1 MVRLGAMHRAG
12 LACGVLIVLLEPR
25 TAAAAGEFVEDVRVS
40 RRGEEATIAIEL
52 ACPMRLQSDV
62 MTPSGVSVELR
73 VAPLDSC
80 RQLGVDITSEL
91 YRPPSGQLAHLVELE
106 YHSLGLGDSLL
117 ALEFDRPVAYRI
129 AQRGDLRTLE
139 LRVRSSATQ
148 PNPTATGSAATAAPA
163 LSVAAPTNEPPAER
177 APLSARVRAPA
188 LAADYVINLQSTR
201 EPIDP
206 AAVGGVPV
214 GAAQH
219 LYVSTTQIDG
229 IRWYR
234 LRLGFFASEAA
245 ARAELEELTDGFPR
259 AWIGRAD
266 ASELQSVDE
275 QRVERGDGGVEL
287 ATGGPAAAAS
297 AAGAAA
303 GSLPP
308 ERIESLLT
316 EARAAIIGG
325 DFDTAI
331 RNYARLLEEPGEH
344 AAESRENL
352 GLAREKKG
360 QTAHAAAEYRR
371 FLTDYPQH
379 AAVPRVE
386 QRLNGLV
393 TANVAPRERLR
404 TTESIERKWD
414 FTTGISQYYRHD
426 VNRIAENQPELTTLS
441 ALFTDLDWSVG
452 HSGTST
458 DWRGRITLS
467 HMNDLTGEGQRGP
480 GDQQRIS
487 YAYLDLTGVETD
499 WSLRFG
505 RQTLHN
511 WGVLGRFDGAH
522 ATYDWAPAR
531 RVHVM
536 TGFPVESTRD
546 SVETSREFVG
556 VAVDFERLVGEWTVS
571 PYVTRQTIEG
581 IRDRQAVGVDLRYF
595 DERRTLASMVD
606 YDVDYGALNT
616 LLVLGTWRVTNRL
629 TLTGLVDRRASP
641 VLTTRNALIGQPVG
655 TIEELLLVW
664 TEDEI
669 RQIARDRTADSGTV
683 TLGLATPIAE
693 RWQVNADITRTEIG
707 DGIASAGVAAIP
719 GTGAQTYYSAS
730 FVGSALFATSDVS
743 VFTLR
748 AGESAQFS
756 SSQLMWDLR
765 IPLGR
770 RLRLNPRVSIAVW
783 DGTPTGVRRQTV
795 TPSLR
800 LLLNNSRHYRL
811 EMEAGTH
818 TVTRTDP
825 RGEQKATGR
834 FLNLGYR
841 ADF

>member
-1 MVRLGAMHRAG
+1 MHRAG
-12 LACGVLIVLLEPR
+12 LACGALLALLEPR
-25 TAAAAGEFVEDVRVS
+25 AASAAGEFVEDVRVS
-40 RRGEEATIAIEL
+40 RRGAEATIAIEL
-52 ACPMRLQSDV
+52 ACPMRFQSAV
-62 MTPSGVSVELR
+62 MPPPGLSVELR
-73 VAPLDSC
+73 VTPLDSC
-80 RQLGVDITSEL
+80 RQLGLGITSEL
-91 YRPPSGQLAHLVELE
+91 YRPPSGHLGHLVEIE

-117 ALEFDRPVAYRI
+117 ALEFDRPVAYDI

-148 PNPTATGSAATAAPA
+148 PDPTATSSAPIAAPPSSVAATA
-163 LSVAAPTNEPPAER
+163 NEPPAER
-177 APLSARVRAPA
+177 APLTARVRAPA
-188 LAADYVINLQSTR
+188 LAPDYVINLQSTR
-201 EPIDP
+201 EPVDP

-219 LYVSTTQIDG
+219 LYVSTMQIDG
-229 IRWYR
+229 IDWYR

-245 ARAELEELTDGFPR
+245 ARAELDALRDRFPR

-266 ASELQSVDE
+266 ASEVQDVDE
-275 QRVERGDGGVEL
+275 LQVERGDSVVER
-287 ATGGPAAAAS
+287 ATGEPAAAAS

-308 ERIESLLT
+308 ERVESLLA
-316 EARAAIIGG
+316 EARAAIVGG

-331 RNYARLLEEPGEH
+331 RNYTRLLEQPGEH

-371 FLTDYPQH
+371 FLVDYPQH
-379 AAVPRVE
+379 EAAPRVQ

-393 TANVAPRERLR
+393 TANVVPRGRLR
-404 TTESIERKWD
+404 PTESTEREWD

-426 VNRIAENQPELTTLS
+426 VNRIDEDQPELTTLS

-467 HMNDLTGEGQRGP
+467 HMHDLAGEEQRGP
-480 GDQQRIS
+480 GDQQRLT
-487 YAYLDLTGVETD
+487 YAYLDLSGLEND
-499 WSLRFG
+499 WSLRLG

-522 ATYDWAPAR
+522 ATYGWAPTR
-531 RVHVM
+531 RVHFM
-536 TGFPVESTRD
+536 TGFPVESTRN
-546 SVETSREFVG
+546 SVETSREFIG
-556 VAVDFERLVGEWTVS
+556 VAVDFEQLVGAWTVS
-571 PYVTRQTIEG
+571 PYVTQQTIDG

-595 DERRTLASMVD
+595 DDRRTLASMVD

-616 LLVLGTWRVTNRL
+616 LLVLGTWRLTTRL

-669 RQIARDRTADSGTV
+669 RQIARDRTADSDTV

-693 RWQVNADITRTEIG
+693 RWQINADITRMEIG
-707 DGIASAGVAAIP
+707 AGLASAGVAAIP

-730 FVGSALFATSDVS
+730 FVGSALFATNDVS

-748 AGESAQFS
+748 AGTSAEFS
-756 SSQLMWDLR
+756 SSQLLWDLR

-770 RLRLNPRVSIAVW
+770 RLRLNPRVGVAVW
-783 DGTPTGVRRQTV
+783 DGAATGVRRQTV

-800 LLLNNSRHYRL
+800 LLLNTTRHYRL